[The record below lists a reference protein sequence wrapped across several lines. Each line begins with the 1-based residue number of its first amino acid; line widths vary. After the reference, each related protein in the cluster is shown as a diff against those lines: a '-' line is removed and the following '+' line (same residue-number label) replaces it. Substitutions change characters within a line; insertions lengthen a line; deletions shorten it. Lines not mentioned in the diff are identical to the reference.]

1 MVASD
6 ADHMAR
12 ALLLAERGRGRT
24 SPNPMVGALVVD
36 DEGVVVGRGRHEVA
50 GGPHAEIH
58 ALADAGTRAGGAT
71 LYCTLE
77 PCSHTGRTG
86 PCAPR
91 VVAAGIR
98 RAVVAVGDPNPLV
111 SGRGIG
117 YLREHG
123 VDVTVGVL
131 GEQAERLNA
140 PFFTRMRRR
149 RPFVTMKVALSLDGC
164 VAAAPGMRT
173 QLTGPSAARA
183 IHRERAEI
191 DALAVG
197 SGTVLADDPL
207 LTARGIYRYRPL
219 VRVVFDRRLRTPA
232 TARLF
237 STLQSGPVIIVTTVS
252 SDHDRGRAQ
261 ALVDAGA
268 RIEILDLN
276 GDSSDTFLRAALER
290 LAALEIN
297 ALVVEGGPVLHEAFW
312 RARLIDRV
320 QLFVSPNAVGP
331 NGVEWLSRPDGII
344 AGLSEP
350 TVKVLGEDVMIE
362 GHVHRVD

>member
-1 MVASD
+1 
-6 ADHMAR
+6 MAR

-36 DEGVVVGRGRHEVA
+36 DEGVVVGRGRHESA
-50 GGPHAEIH
+50 GGPHAEVH
-58 ALADAGTRAGGAT
+58 ALVDAGERAAGAT

-123 VDVTVGVL
+123 IDVTVGVL
-131 GEQAERLNA
+131 AEQAEKLNE
-140 PFFTRMRRR
+140 PFFTRMRFR

-164 VAAAPGMRT
+164 VAAAPGIRT

-219 VRVVFDRRLRTPA
+219 VRVVFDRRLRTPV

-237 STLQSGPVIIVTTVS
+237 STIRVRTRDSRHDGVERSRCCPGPGPCRCRCPYR
-252 SDHDRGRAQ
+252 DAGRGRRFVGHVSAR
-261 ALVDAGA
+261 GA
-268 RIEILDLN
+268 RAARGSRDQLARRRRWVRASRGLLARPPRR
-276 GDSSDTFLRAALER
+276 SRSTLRVAASR
-290 LAALEIN
+290 RPDRRR
-297 ALVVEGGPVLHEAFW
+297 VVVASRWNHCRTARAGRE
-312 RARLIDRV
+312 RARRRCADRRSCS
-320 QLFVSPNAVGP
+320 QG
-331 NGVEWLSRPDGII
+331 
-344 AGLSEP
+344 
-350 TVKVLGEDVMIE
+350 
-362 GHVHRVD
+362 